1 MFHFVSTRFHNWLR
15 QGAQTRGLSPRI
27 HGVAALCAV
36 FLLAGPLSAQEK
48 NDGLPLRQI
57 VMFNSGVAFY
67 QHAGTVTDD
76 AQIDLKFNVDDINDL
91 LKSMV
96 VQDLGG
102 GHISTVSYNSK
113 DPLTRTLK
121 TFAIDLTE
129 DPSLAE
135 LLKQVR
141 GEEIEIEA
149 PEKITGLIVGVE
161 TRTRRIEDTV
171 EEISQLTLLTDG
183 GLRRISLEDI
193 GRIKLTNPQL
203 NAELRQAL
211 AILALGHA
219 TDKKT
224 VSLHFLGKGQRQVR
238 VGYIQEAPVWKTSY
252 RLVLQDDKPLLQ
264 GWAIVENT
272 TESDWKDVSL
282 TLVSGRPISFTMD
295 LYQPLYNKRPV
306 VQMELYSS
314 LMPQLYETDMLD
326 LAEAESKDKKG
337 QILSRAA
344 GRRQLAKSRALA
356 SAARKY
362 SYAADAPMAGM
373 AGGGGAFYGQAS
385 NLAVQAAASAS
396 EVGELF
402 QYVIDT
408 PVTLDRRNS
417 AMLPIVNEE
426 IEGEKVSIY
435 NARTHAKHPLNG
447 VRLKNTTKLDLM
459 QGPITVFDGGSY
471 AGDAKISHLKAGGE
485 RLISYALDLALEVAP
500 ETKMRPQQLV
510 SCRIVKGVVYTQYK
524 LARSQIYK
532 IKSTAGDDKTV
543 LIEHP
548 FDASWKLIEPQEP
561 SEKTRNLYRFAVA
574 VKAGESASLTV
585 REERTLQETVSITN
599 LDDGRIR
606 IFLAAQVISP
616 QVKAALQE
624 VVKRKNVLA
633 AIVQK
638 RSELQ
643 RQIKVITTEQER
655 IRKNMGSLPKDSD
668 LFRRYVQ
675 KFTQQEDQNDRLRET
690 LTASIADEAQLRE
703 QLNAYIAGLN
713 IR

>member
-1 MFHFVSTRFHNWLR
+1 MFHFVTTRFHNWLR
-15 QGAQTRGLSPRI
+15 QGVRTRKSNQKIRRL
-27 HGVAALCAV
+27 AALCMV
-36 FLLAGPLSAQEK
+36 FLVAGPLSAQER
-48 NDGLPLRQI
+48 NAGLPLRQI

-149 PEKITGLIVGVE
+149 PEKITGIIVGVE

-171 EEISQLTLLTDG
+171 EEISQLTLLTDD

-203 NAELRQAL
+203 NADLRQAL

-272 TESDWKDVSL
+272 TESDWKNVAL
-282 TLVSGRPISFTMD
+282 TLVSGRSISFTMD

-314 LMPQLYETDMLD
+314 LMPQLYETDMLE
-326 LAEAESKDKKG
+326 LAEAEAKDKNAG
-337 QILSRAA
+337 QTLD
-344 GRRQLAKSRALA
+344 RRRLAKSAPAPA
-356 SAARKY
+356 SAARNF
-362 SYAADAPMAGM
+362 AADAPMEALAGM
-373 AGGGGAFYGQAS
+373 GGGGAFYGRAS
-385 NLAVQAAASAS
+385 NLAVQAAATAS
-396 EVGELF
+396 EVCELF

-417 AMLPIVNEE
+417 AMLPIVNEG

-655 IRKNMGSLPKDSD
+655 IRRNMGSLPKDSD

-675 KFTQQEDQNDRLRET
+675 KFSQQEDQNDRLRET
-690 LTASIADEAQLRE
+690 LTASIADEAQLRA